1 MDIVGGYECHCTT
14 GYTGNGTHCSGQ
26 EEIYETK
33 LMCVPCFDW
42 DSSFLGISLSTYGVN
57 TFPLDYNP

>member
-1 MDIVGGYECHCTT
+1 MDCHVNADCVDIVGDYKCHCTT

-42 DSSFLGISLSTYGVN
+42 DSSFFRYFT
-57 TFPLDYNP
+57 

>member
-1 MDIVGGYECHCTT
+1 MDCHVNADCVDIVGGYECHCTT

-33 LMCVPCFDW
+33 LMCVSCFDW
-42 DSSFLGISLSTYGVN
+42 DS
-57 TFPLDYNP
+57 